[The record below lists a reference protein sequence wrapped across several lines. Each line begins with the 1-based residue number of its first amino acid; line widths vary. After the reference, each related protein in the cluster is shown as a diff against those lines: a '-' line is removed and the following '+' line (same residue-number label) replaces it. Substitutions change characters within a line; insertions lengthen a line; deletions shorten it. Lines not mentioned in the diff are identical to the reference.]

1 MSYILQGSGAVL
13 GPCLTHLLGRDLPRA
28 SRCICL
34 KCSRIVAAVPDRGK
48 SPLRRT
54 LASQPP
60 SVSPLAAAATNPTVM
75 LRELGPVT
83 ASYRDRYPG
92 PSFSESHFSS
102 YNVPMSAQVAAPLNV
117 NLTFNVGPGLA
128 TGVSYRYLHTS
139 PLLDKKASSKIEE
152 TVIRLKEKQ
161 DEALA
166 DISKVQD
173 LEKKIASVIEEE
185 EMVCI

>member
-60 SVSPLAAAATNPTVM
+60 SVSPLDSARRKGCRRQRRRGERVPPPSPRPTR
-75 LRELGPVT
+75 LI
-83 ASYRDRYPG
+83 S
-92 PSFSESHFSS
+92 
-102 YNVPMSAQVAAPLNV
+102 
-117 NLTFNVGPGLA
+117 TFDVY
-128 TGVSYRYLHTS
+128 V
-139 PLLDKKASSKIEE
+139 
-152 TVIRLKEKQ
+152 
-161 DEALA
+161 
-166 DISKVQD
+166 
-173 LEKKIASVIEEE
+173 
-185 EMVCI
+185 